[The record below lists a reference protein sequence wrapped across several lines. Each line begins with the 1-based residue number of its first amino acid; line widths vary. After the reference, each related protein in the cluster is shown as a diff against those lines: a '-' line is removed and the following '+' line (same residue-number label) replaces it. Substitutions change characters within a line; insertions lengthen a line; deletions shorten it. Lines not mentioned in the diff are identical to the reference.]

1 MWSGYERPCALE
13 RASEITATVD
23 HYTGVY
29 NTPRTSSACTVWET
43 SGDVFRTREYTAD
56 EERAHLRYTRAQS
69 RDVQR
74 VYLFENQFL
83 RGDRSIA
90 IHEALVES
98 RLVAAFYE

>member
-1 MWSGYERPCALE
+1 MCFE
-13 RASEITATVD
+13 RANIRRMKS
-23 HYTGVY
+23 
-29 NTPRTSSACTVWET
+29 
-43 SGDVFRTREYTAD
+43 
-56 EERAHLRYTRAQS
+56 AHLRYTRAQS